1 MPRSEWTIEDDW
13 HGAGQA
19 RAGSMTVVIDRPV
32 LPPMRRRLRFPPAS
46 SGNAPGTAV
55 NTDPLYGIPFLP
67 VMLTLL
73 CAGTPGPD
81 PERFSASTLIEAGAG
96 VSFSTLAAMDRTETQ
111 LTQ

>member
-19 RAGSMTVVIDRPV
+19 GTGSKTVAIDKPV
-32 LPPMRRRLRFPPAS
+32 LLPMHRRRMFLQAA

-81 PERFSASTLIEAGAG
+81 PERFSASTLIEAGAC
-96 VSFSTLAAMDRTETQ
+96 VSSSTPAAMDRTEIP